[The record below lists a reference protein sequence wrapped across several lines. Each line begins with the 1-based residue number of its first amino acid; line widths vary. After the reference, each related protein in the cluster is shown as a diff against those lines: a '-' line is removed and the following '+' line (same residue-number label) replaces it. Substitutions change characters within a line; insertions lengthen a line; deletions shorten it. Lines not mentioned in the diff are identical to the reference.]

1 MPPPFQN
8 GQSTMGRPNTS
19 AMPPQHDWSGT
30 PFGQPQQPPMG
41 QPPMGGPAP
50 GHGWNRPDFPGQG
63 HAFGRMEQPFGN
75 KGPNM
80 GAPQENDFRR
90 MPMGMMPPPQ
100 MSPMGRPPFAQMGM
114 GQGVQQGQQQMP
126 PWLLQM
132 LQQRSQ
138 NRF

>member
-30 PFGQPQQPPMG
+30 PFGQPQMAQSP
-41 QPPMGGPAP
+41 
-50 GHGWNRPDFPGQG
+50 W
-63 HAFGRMEQPFGN
+63 N

-80 GAPQENDFRR
+80 GAPPENDFRR

-114 GQGVQQGQQQMP
+114 GQGVQQGQGQQQMP